1 LQAVRKAPD
10 GWVLTLSEPR
20 RSLEQNALLH
30 SILSDISARRTWAG
44 RKWDKDTWKRLLTAA
59 WLRAEHRAVTV
70 LPALDWHGVDV
81 VYEPTH
87 KMSKADLASLIEYIS
102 AWDVTEEAA

>member
-1 LQAVRKAPD
+1 
-10 GWVLTLSEPR
+10 
-20 RSLEQNALLH
+20 
-30 SILSDISARRTWAG
+30 
-44 RKWDKDTWKRLLTAA
+44 
-59 WLRAEHRAVTV
+59 
-70 LPALDWHGVDV
+70 VDV